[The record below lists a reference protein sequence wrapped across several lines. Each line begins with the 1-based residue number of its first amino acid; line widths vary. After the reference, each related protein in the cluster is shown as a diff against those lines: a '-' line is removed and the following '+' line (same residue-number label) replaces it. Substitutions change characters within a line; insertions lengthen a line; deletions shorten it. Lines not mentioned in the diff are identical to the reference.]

1 MKWKY
6 ETGESMMK
14 SRLRELD
21 FNHKETLQVSNE
33 IRKYCRTNHKRDYQL
48 LQTVPGVGPLT
59 AICFL
64 VEVGEIS
71 RFKNFK
77 QLASMVGLVPTIYQ
91 SADTI
96 QMTGLTPRCLR
107 LMRSYIVEA
116 AWQAVRIDP
125 VMQEYY
131 RKHTGKKPNDI
142 IIKVARKLLSRMYG
156 VLRTKQSYC
165 LLYTS
170 PSPRDATLSRMPSSA

>member
-1 MKWKY
+1 
-6 ETGESMMK
+6 
-14 SRLRELD
+14 
-21 FNHKETLQVSNE
+21 
-33 IRKYCRTNHKRDYQL
+33 
-48 LQTVPGVGPLT
+48 
-59 AICFL
+59 
-64 VEVGEIS
+64 
-71 RFKNFK
+71 
-77 QLASMVGLVPTIYQ
+77 MVGLVPTIYQ

-156 VLRTKQSYC
+156 C

-170 PSPRDATLSRMPSSA
+170 PSPRDRQKSRMPSSA